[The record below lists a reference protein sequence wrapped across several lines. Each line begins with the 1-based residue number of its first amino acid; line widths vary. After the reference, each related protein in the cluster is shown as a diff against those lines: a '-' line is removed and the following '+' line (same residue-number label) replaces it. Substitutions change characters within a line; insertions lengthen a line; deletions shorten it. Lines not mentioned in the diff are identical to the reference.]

1 MFPNHSYF
9 GGKFKVESLCT
20 PIYNKRRKKLKTLKD
35 LTLLSKFLFDETM
48 DMPQAHEAALRIIF
62 GDQRLRLLSPAQT
75 EKEIRTMPWL
85 RSIRLDVFAI
95 DEDLTVYDTEMQN
108 EYRSDLAKR
117 SRYYQGL
124 IDSSLLEPGSADFNR
139 LNAAYVIM
147 ITPFDLFGQGKYCYT
162 FRPYCEE
169 DRNILLNDGAV
180 RIFLNTRGTNESEV
194 SRELVDFLHY
204 IEHTDEQSAMA
215 SGSENIRR
223 IHECV
228 KQIKS
233 SEEMGVKY
241 MQAWEEKLIERQKG
255 MAEGESKGR
264 LEGRM
269 DALLSWME
277 VVGEPTEHLKALI
290 HGQKD
295 AEVLSQWLKLAYESK
310 SLEEFEKKI
319 SNDEALL

>member
-1 MFPNHSYF
+1 M
-9 GGKFKVESLCT
+9 
-20 PIYNKRRKKLKTLKD
+20 KTLKE

-62 GDQRLRLLSPAQT
+62 GDQGLRLLNPAQT

-85 RSIRLDVFAI
+85 RAIRLDVFAI
-95 DEDLTVYDTEMQN
+95 DEELTVYDTEMQS

-169 DRNILLNDGAV
+169 DRNILLDDGAV
-180 RIFLNTRGTNESEV
+180 RIFLNTRGTNENEV

-204 IEHTDEQSAMA
+204 IEHTDEQSALE

-241 MQAWEEKLIERQKG
+241 MQAWEEKVIERQKG
-255 MAEGESKGR
+255 IA
-264 LEGRM
+264 EGRM

-277 VVGEPTEHLKALI
+277 TVGEPTEHLKELI
-290 HGQKD
+290 YGQKD
-295 AEVLSQWLKLAYESK
+295 AEVLSRWLKLAYSSK

-319 SNDEALL
+319 SDDEAMT